1 MIVVRLWPGIYYS
14 SLSAGLNFTIPA
26 AFWTDEIPAQLV
38 VCFLI
43 DFDAHDHRVY
53 TNTQILAPSRNYN
66 ISGIFLKNRDLL
78 SLRFVGPSLVGV
90 CPTSVSVLVL
100 LPALLNSGIATQL
113 GLTNEVWTC
122 HIQMEVLTTSVR
134 FAVFPFPSATS
145 AAVFQIVA
153 DLLAQT
159 LEWR

>member
-1 MIVVRLWPGIYYS
+1 MNVARSWPGIYCS
-14 SLSAGLNFTIPA
+14 SLLVGLNFTISA
-26 AFWTDEIPAQLV
+26 AFWTDEILAQLV

-53 TNTQILAPSRNYN
+53 RKTQILAPSRNYN
-66 ISGIFLKNRDLL
+66 ISGIFLKNRDFL

-90 CPTSVSVLVL
+90 CPMSVSISVL
-100 LPALLNSGIATQL
+100 LPALLNSGIAMQL

-122 HIQMEVLTTSVR
+122 HIQVEVLTTSVR
-134 FAVFPFPSATS
+134 FAIFPFPSATS
-145 AAVFQIVA
+145 TAVFQIVA

-159 LEWR
+159 LE